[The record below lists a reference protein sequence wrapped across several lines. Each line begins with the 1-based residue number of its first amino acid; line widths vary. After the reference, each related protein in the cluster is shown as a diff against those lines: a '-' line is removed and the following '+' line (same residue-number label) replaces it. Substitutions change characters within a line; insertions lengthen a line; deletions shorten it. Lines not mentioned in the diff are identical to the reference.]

1 MTNIFSSREIAA
13 SIWIIIFCVY
23 SLVNPN
29 VRQSAYK
36 VFQALRHKSIICS
49 ILSLFAYV
57 SLITYFLYICRLWD
71 INLLKDTCIWVL
83 FTALNILLNVHKARD
98 FTFFKQLMTGNI
110 KIALAIEFLFNFH
123 TFPLIIELII
133 LPLITLLVL
142 IQSYIMREQNQKYED
157 KITVSCIDQ
166 TLSLAGYIMFIYVLW
181 MTVKDYQNLF
191 SIASL
196 KTFLLPI
203 LLTTLSIPY
212 FYIIALIIE
221 YDSVLMIIRHTWR
234 NDNPNV
240 AKDMI
245 KATIRYANINL
256 KSLSKV
262 WRYHTLYNPAKETAF
277 DCIKRIVTEPQYT
290 IGHTAKL
297 AVFNDIKTVINRL
310 SKNGIGTFSNWGNMG
325 GGVYSTIT
333 DYFLIGESFPIT
345 NNIVYYITGGKDYIE
360 RVELSLN
367 INYQQDKDISIA
379 KFKEFVSL
387 TCSSLKII
395 CPQNLIDAVD
405 EFSGYYKEYDTY
417 SLKLQ
422 QELLGEVET
431 WTFSIITRL

>member
-1 MTNIFSSREIAA
+1 MTNIFSSREIAV
-13 SIWIIIFCVY
+13 SIWIIILCVWG
-23 SLVNPN
+23 LANPN

-71 INLLKDTCIWVL
+71 LNLLKDTCIWVL

-98 FTFFKQLMTGNI
+98 FTFFKQLMAGNI
-110 KIALAIEFLFNFH
+110 KIALVIEFLFNFY
-123 TFPLIIELII
+123 TFPLLIELII

-142 IQSYIMREQNQKYED
+142 MQSYIMREQNQKYED

-166 TLSLAGYIMFIYVLW
+166 TLSLAGYIIFIYVLW

-191 SIASL
+191 SIATL

-203 LLTTLSIPY
+203 LLTILSIPY
-212 FYIIALIIE
+212 FYVIALIVE
-221 YDSVLMIIRHTWR
+221 YDSVLMIIRHTRR

-240 AKDMI
+240 AEDMI
-245 KATIRYANINL
+245 KATIRYANVNL

-262 WRYHTLYNPAKETAF
+262 WRYHALYNPAKENAF
-277 DCIKRIVTEPQYT
+277 DYIKRIVAVPQYT

-297 AVFNDIKTVINRL
+297 TVFNDIKTVINRL
-310 SKNGIGTFSNWGNMG
+310 SRNGIGAFGNWENMG
-325 GGVYSTIT
+325 GDVYSAIT
-333 DYFLIGESFPIT
+333 DYFLIGDSSSIT
-345 NNIVYYITGGKDYIE
+345 NNIAYYITRGKDYIE

-379 KFKEFVSL
+379 KFKKLVSL
-387 TCSSLKII
+387 TCSSLSII
-395 CPQNLIDAVD
+395 CPQNLIDAID
-405 EFSGYYKEYDTY
+405 GFSGYYKEYDTY

-422 QELLGEVET
+422 QELLDNVET
-431 WTFSIITRL
+431 WTFSITTRL

>member
-23 SLVNPN
+23 GLANPN

-71 INLLKDTCIWVL
+71 INLLKDACIWVL

-98 FTFFKQLMTGNI
+98 FTFFKQLMMGNI
-110 KIALAIEFLFNFH
+110 KIALFIEFLFSFY
-123 TFPLIIELII
+123 TFPLVIELII

-142 IQSYIMREQNQKYED
+142 MQSYIMRKQYQKSED
-157 KITVSCIDQ
+157 KITVSCINQ
-166 TLSLAGYIMFIYVLW
+166 TLSLAGYIIFIYVLW

-191 SIASL
+191 SIATL

-212 FYIIALIIE
+212 FYVIALIVE
-221 YDSVLMIIRHTWR
+221 YDSVLMIIRLTR
-234 NDNPNV
+234 RSDNPNV

-245 KATIRYANINL
+245 KATIRYANVNL

-262 WRYHTLYNPAKETAF
+262 WRYHALYDPAKENAF
-277 DCIKRIVTEPQYT
+277 DYIKRIIAVPQYT
-290 IGHTAKL
+290 IGHMAKL
-297 AVFNDIKTVINRL
+297 TVFNDIKTVINRL
-310 SKNGIGTFSNWGNMG
+310 SKNGIGAFGNWEDMG
-325 GGVYSTIT
+325 GGVYSAIT
-333 DYFLIGESFPIT
+333 DYFLIGDSSPIT

-367 INYQQDKDISIA
+367 INYQQDKNISIA
-379 KFKEFVSL
+379 KFKELVFM
-387 TCSSLKII
+387 TCCSLKII

-422 QELLGEVET
+422 QELLGKVET
-431 WTFSIITRL
+431 WTFSIITQL